1 MNRNNTLQNLQY
13 VLAIHLGIQCLEE
26 RNDKADLGAVQQLR
40 KLANEI
46 IPGSGNMD
54 VGKVK
59 SQYHLPTDLMKEI
72 NKGGK
77 RKHKKK
83 KRKTRKAKHRRKKK
97 TRRRKRGAGTGLNVL
112 DDVTPT
118 I

>member
-1 MNRNNTLQNLQY
+1 MNRNNTMRNLQY
-13 VLAIHLGIQCLEE
+13 VSAIHLGIQCLEE
-26 RNDKADLGAVQQLR
+26 RNDKADLDAVQDLR

-54 VGKVK
+54 VGKEK

-72 NKGGK
+72 NKGGAK

-83 KRKTRKAKHRRKKK
+83 KRKTKKTKRRHRHK
-97 TRRRKRGAGTGLNVL
+97 TRRRKRRGGDHEQGGL
-112 DDVTPT
+112 
-118 I
+118 

>member
-1 MNRNNTLQNLQY
+1 MSRNNTKQNLQY
-13 VLAIHLGIQCLEE
+13 VSAIHLGIQCLEE

-46 IPGSGNMD
+46 IPGSGDMD

-59 SQYHLPTDLMKEI
+59 SQYHLHTDLIKEI

-83 KRKTRKAKHRRKKK
+83 KRKTKRRS
-97 TRRRKRGAGTGLNVL
+97 TRRMR
-112 DDVTPT
+112 
-118 I
+118 

>member
-1 MNRNNTLQNLQY
+1 MNRNNTMQNLQY
-13 VLAIHLGIQCLEE
+13 VSAIHLGIQCLEE
-26 RNDKADLGAVQQLR
+26 RNDKADLGAVQDLR

-46 IPGSGNMD
+46 IPGSGDMD

-72 NKGGK
+72 NKGGAK

-83 KRKTRKAKHRRKKK
+83 KRKTKKTKRRHKNK
-97 TRRRKRGAGTGLNVL
+97 TRRRKRRGGDHGARA
-112 DDVTPT
+112 

>member
-1 MNRNNTLQNLQY
+1 MNRNNTMQNIQY
-13 VLAIHLGIQCLEE
+13 VSAIHLGIQCLEE
-26 RNDKADLGAVQQLR
+26 RKDKADLGAAQDLR

-83 KRKTRKAKHRRKKK
+83 KRKTKK
-97 TRRRKRGAGTGLNVL
+97 TNAAIEIKPNDEKDVVVTIHLLIFYNKLN
-112 DDVTPT
+112 
-118 I
+118 

>member
-1 MNRNNTLQNLQY
+1 MNRNNTMQNIQY
-13 VLAIHLGIQCLEE
+13 VSAIHLGIQCLEE
-26 RNDKADLGAVQQLR
+26 RKDKADLGAAQDLR

-83 KRKTRKAKHRRKKK
+83 KRKTKKNKRRHRNK
-97 TRRRKRGAGTGLNVL
+97 TQRRKRRGGHDSPFDFL
-112 DDVTPT
+112 
-118 I
+118 

>member
-1 MNRNNTLQNLQY
+1 MNRNNTMQNLQY
-13 VLAIHLGIQCLEE
+13 VSAIHLGLQCLEE
-26 RNDKADLGAVQQLR
+26 RNDKADLGAVQDLR

-46 IPGSGNMD
+46 IPGSGDMD

-72 NKGGK
+72 NKGGAK

-83 KRKTRKAKHRRKKK
+83 KRKTKKTKRRHKNK
-97 TRRRKRGAGTGLNVL
+97 TRRRKRRGGDHGARA
-112 DDVTPT
+112 

>member
-1 MNRNNTLQNLQY
+1 MSRNNTMKNLQY
-13 VLAIHLGIQCLEE
+13 VSAIHLGIQCLEE
-26 RNDKADLGAVQQLR
+26 RNDKADLGAVQHLR

-46 IPGSGNMD
+46 IPGSGDRD
-54 VGKVK
+54 VGKEQ
-59 SQYHLPTDLMKEI
+59 SQYHLPSGLL
-72 NKGGK
+72 GGSK

-97 TRRRKRGAGTGLNVL
+97 TRRRKRRGGHPV
-112 DDVTPT
+112 DFDF

>member
-1 MNRNNTLQNLQY
+1 MNRNNTMQNLQY
-13 VLAIHLGIQCLEE
+13 VSAIHLGIQCLEE
-26 RNDKADLGAVQQLR
+26 RNDKADLGAVQDLR

-72 NKGGK
+72 NKGGAK

-83 KRKTRKAKHRRKKK
+83 KRKTKKTKRRHRHK
-97 TRRRKRGAGTGLNVL
+97 TRRRKRRGGDHGARA
-112 DDVTPT
+112 

>member
-13 VLAIHLGIQCLEE
+13 VSAIHLGIQCLEE
-26 RNDKADLGAVQQLR
+26 RNDKADLGAVQDLR

-72 NKGGK
+72 NKGGAK

-83 KRKTRKAKHRRKKK
+83 KRKTKKTKRRHKNK
-97 TRRRKRGAGTGLNVL
+97 TRRRKRRGGDHEVSL
-112 DDVTPT
+112 

>member
-1 MNRNNTLQNLQY
+1 MNRNNNTLQNIQY
-13 VLAIHLGIQCLEE
+13 VSAIHLGIQCLEE
-26 RNDKADLGAVQQLR
+26 RNDKADLGAVQDLR

-46 IPGSGNMD
+46 IPGSGDMD

-59 SQYHLPTDLMKEI
+59 SQYHLPTDLMKDI
-72 NKGGK
+72 NKGGAK

-83 KRKTRKAKHRRKKK
+83 KRKTKKTKRRHRHK
-97 TRRRKRGAGTGLNVL
+97 TRRRKRRGGDHGARA
-112 DDVTPT
+112 